1 MYVLNLL
8 IFGTLRVLQ
17 KIYGVLKYYFTNLA
31 LLYQFVFFHSK
42 LNFGIVFMAP
52 LYTVLHP
59 IIILTSISWLKP
71 HQYTCSVS
79 KNYQK

>member
-8 IFGTLRVLQ
+8 ILGTLRVLQ

-42 LNFGIVFMAP
+42 L
-52 LYTVLHP
+52 
-59 IIILTSISWLKP
+59 
-71 HQYTCSVS
+71 
-79 KNYQK
+79 